1 MPGIVLGP
9 RDLAVHDRDEVLV
22 FTKLI
27 LQWYG
32 LAEQVNK

>member
-9 RDLAVHDRDEVLV
+9 RDLAVHDRDVLV